1 MSKICKPNQV
11 SDLMSQ
17 DIKTVETASDR
28 LIGNQELYEKI
39 YSQPPQLGIVVEN
52 ILR

>member
-1 MSKICKPNQV
+1 MS
-11 SDLMSQ
+11 SDT
-17 DIKTVETASDR
+17 KTVDIASDW

-39 YSQPPQLGIVVEN
+39 YIQVSQRGIVAEY